1 MDILGLPLTG
11 RVAWW
16 IYRTTY
22 VLKLVGLQNKIRVVV
37 TLLLNPLFERDI
49 TADVV
54 NDTRCGE
61 QGGAG
66 SRERFELV
74 SLATDDPRSPLPAP
88 CSLVVLK
95 SGNRIHFRCARRR
108 NVTGKQRHGTQHHGR
123 GNERDRIAGRHPV
136 ELARHY
142 AG

>member
-37 TLLLNPLFERDI
+37 TLLLNALFERDI

-61 QGGAG
+61 VGEQGAAM
-66 SRERFELV
+66 S
-74 SLATDDPRSPLPAP
+74 
-88 CSLVVLK
+88 
-95 SGNRIHFRCARRR
+95 
-108 NVTGKQRHGTQHHGR
+108 
-123 GNERDRIAGRHPV
+123 
-136 ELARHY
+136 
-142 AG
+142 

>member
-37 TLLLNPLFERDI
+37 TLLLNTLFERDI

-54 NDTRCGE
+54 NDTRWGE
-61 QGGAG
+61 QGEQGAG

-88 CSLVVLK
+88 CSLLP
-95 SGNRIHFRCARRR
+95 SR
-108 NVTGKQRHGTQHHGR
+108 T
-123 GNERDRIAGRHPV
+123 
-136 ELARHY
+136 
-142 AG
+142 

>member
-1 MDILGLPLTG
+1 VSLGGRAALVDILGVRLTG

-37 TLLLNPLFERDI
+37 TLLLNTLFERDI

-61 QGGAG
+61 QG
-66 SRERFELV
+66 
-74 SLATDDPRSPLPAP
+74 ATI
-88 CSLVVLK
+88 
-95 SGNRIHFRCARRR
+95 G
-108 NVTGKQRHGTQHHGR
+108 
-123 GNERDRIAGRHPV
+123 
-136 ELARHY
+136 
-142 AG
+142 